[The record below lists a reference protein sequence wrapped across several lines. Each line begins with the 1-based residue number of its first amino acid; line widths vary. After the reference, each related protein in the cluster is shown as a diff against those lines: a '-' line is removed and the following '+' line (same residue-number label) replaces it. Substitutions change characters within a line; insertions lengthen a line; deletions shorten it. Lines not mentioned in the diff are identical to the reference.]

1 MLGLG
6 VTIIGIGLL
15 YGQILKVES
24 RSYLPF
30 ISVSL
35 AIWYFLSNTITEST
49 VVFQVNGHV
58 ITSTP
63 VPYTSFI
70 LRCVTRNAIVAA
82 HYVVVVG
89 LTFALCRF
97 PVHWMGL
104 AAIPGVVLLCGNLL
118 WISLVV
124 GLICARFRDVAQ
136 MIMYMIQ
143 LAMFLTPIIWQPS
156 HIRAD
161 AAVLA
166 LNPFYHMVQ
175 IVRAPLLDG
184 TFPLQSFVFCAGA
197 LVVGGAVSVF
207 ALIKFRRSLV
217 FWI

>member
-104 AAIPGVVLLCGNLL
+104 AAIPGVVLLYGNLL

-124 GLICARFRDVAQ
+124 GLIFKALLGADYGLIGYF
-136 MIMYMIQ
+136 
-143 LAMFLTPIIWQPS
+143 LATSSQTPSYSP
-156 HIRAD
+156 
-161 AAVLA
+161 
-166 LNPFYHMVQ
+166 
-175 IVRAPLLDG
+175 
-184 TFPLQSFVFCAGA
+184 
-197 LVVGGAVSVF
+197 
-207 ALIKFRRSLV
+207 RRWL
-217 FWI
+217 